1 MEESKMNLTKIG
13 TLAVIGLFSATTLAQ
28 AVARPRPRVVTPELT
43 RPEAVKPIDAAGVK
57 AAPKA
62 GALGSIDT
70 AIPSKAAND
79 NGGRATCSREEV
91 VQRLTARTG
100 FNAGIVATGLNKLII
115 QGCSAGEEGLLNFK
129 SDDAVKVAVMTG
141 YYMEQNKLAGPEA
154 LAKAKNEIGKVTTTA
169 EAEVANF
176 NALLQGNAESC
187 NIFRN

>member
-1 MEESKMNLTKIG
+1 MKLMKIG
-13 TLAVIGLFSATTLAQ
+13 TLTTFALFSAMTFAQ
-28 AVARPRPRVVTPELT
+28 AAVRPRPRVVTPEVA
-43 RPEAVKPIDAAGVK
+43 RPEAVKPIDATGVK

-62 GALGSIDT
+62 GSLGAMDT
-70 AIPSKAAND
+70 AIPSKAAAKD
-79 NGGRATCSREEV
+79 NNGNPTCSREEV
-91 VQRLTARTG
+91 VQRLTQRTG

-154 LAKAKNEIGKVTTTA
+154 LARAKNEIGKVNTTA

-176 NALLQGNAESC
+176 QALLQGNAESC